1 MCALLFC
8 AVVVFSFSSL
18 VLSFAAY
25 MCVMEYDVTC
35 CYGLLQVAVCCC
47 MTSVAIVIHI
57 VICCIYVCDGV

>member
-25 MCVMEYDVTC
+25 MFVKEYDVT
-35 CYGLLQVAVCCC
+35 YYYRLLQVALCC
-47 MTSVAIVIHI
+47 
-57 VICCIYVCDGV
+57 

>member
-25 MCVMEYDVTC
+25 MFVKEYDVIT
-35 CYGLLQVAVCCC
+35 YYYRLLQVALCC
-47 MTSVAIVIHI
+47 
-57 VICCIYVCDGV
+57 